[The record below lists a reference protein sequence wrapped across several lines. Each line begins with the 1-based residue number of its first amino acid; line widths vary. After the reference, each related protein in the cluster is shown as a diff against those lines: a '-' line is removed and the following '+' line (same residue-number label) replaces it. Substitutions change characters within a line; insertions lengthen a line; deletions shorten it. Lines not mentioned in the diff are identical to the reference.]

1 MTKRRGRDSMKVW
14 GILFVSIAL
23 TVAGCGPTR
32 TAVEKQAAVAKALQA
47 SLVQVEYTL
56 RYDKGDEPDS
66 GTRALEDERPWT
78 AGGFLV
84 SPEDVIAP
92 DPQMH
97 PRFIERVA
105 VRLGDSVV
113 PARIVAYGKRH
124 LAVRIRLEEPLKDAT
139 PLAFDPARKPPY
151 LGVTYHE
158 TGATWRTLVK
168 PFAPVLSL
176 DGTGRQYRPTLRNV
190 LVVDAE
196 GVPVGLSANG
206 EIPADDSWKGSPL
219 QWPFCTAEE
228 RARMLEDLKQ
238 RCARALPRVTLHLRS
253 PKRVVGDRF
262 GGRDEIDTATEVH
275 ATGVL
280 LEGNRVLVYTE
291 LKPKVTARLERIAVR
306 TADGKTVP
314 ATFVGSLATYGCL
327 VAQLERPVAGAVT
340 LLDVPIHDLRYR
352 LLPMVDIRQHG
363 ENRTAYYNHGRFD
376 RLHLGW
382 RGEFYLDSMER
393 DQYPFAFDMDGL
405 LVAMPLPRRQKVAVE
420 RRWPSIRPRLVPAA
434 RVAAILADLAEY
446 TDASNVPL
454 SEATEQRLAWM
465 GVILQPLNR
474 DLARANGVSQWT
486 NDGESGAIVSYVY
499 PDSPAAKAGLAAG
512 IILLRLR
519 AEGQV
524 EPLEVQLEDHY
535 DRGPFPWDRMDEM
548 PEVYYDRIPPPWQS
562 AENSFTR
569 ALTDL
574 GFDRRYEAEF
584 FIDDRIVTKTF
595 EVTPMPTHYESA
607 ARHKAAALGLTVR
620 NLTYEARRYFQ
631 KAEGEPGIIVSRVEP
646 GSKASVA
653 GIKPYEIVTH
663 VNGRPVADV
672 EAFAKAVG
680 AAGDE
685 LRLSV
690 KRMTRGRVVKISAD
704 GR

>member
-1 MTKRRGRDSMKVW
+1 MRAW
-14 GILFVSIAL
+14 LSIPLAVLL

-66 GTRALEDERPWT
+66 GTAELEDERPWT

-84 SPEDVIAP
+84 SPQDVIAP

-105 VRLGDSVV
+105 VRLGREVV

-124 LAVRIRLEEPLKDAT
+124 LAVRIRLEEPLEGAA

-158 TGATWRTLVK
+158 TGATWRTSVK
-168 PFAPVLSL
+168 PFAPALSL

-253 PKRVVGDRF
+253 PKRVVGDQF

-280 LEGNRVLVYTE
+280 LEGNRVLVYAE

-327 VAQLERPVAGAVT
+327 VAELENRVPGAVT
-340 LLDVPIHDLRYR
+340 LSDVPIRDLRYR

-393 DQYPFAFDMDGL
+393 DQYPFAFDVAGS

-420 RRWPSIRPRLVPAA
+420 RRWPSVRPRLVPAA

-474 DLARANGVSQWT
+474 DLARANGVAQWT

-574 GFDRRYEAEF
+574 GFGRRYEAEF
-584 FIDDRIVTKTF
+584 FIDGRIVTKTF

-607 ARHKAAALGLTVR
+607 ALHKAAALGLTVR
-620 NLTYEARRYFQ
+620 DLTYEARRYFQ

-690 KRMTRGRVVKISAD
+690 KRMTRGRVGKISAD
-704 GR
+704 GRRGDG